1 MLRLLDFN
9 SCSARNLWEN
19 TMKNLTLAAALVL
32 SIFTAVA
39 FVSAGEAPE
48 ATKGIIVGNVIDLT
62 TYAMKGPGDDN
73 IEAYKNRAVL
83 GFPVGIVEE
92 ETGRVYV
99 CVYRNPAPASGL
111 QLAND
116 ILAPYMGMKVAA
128 QGLKYH
134 AKGINLFR
142 LSIISEY

>member
-1 MLRLLDFN
+1 
-9 SCSARNLWEN
+9 
-19 TMKNLTLAAALVL
+19 MKYLALATVIIASL
-32 SIFTAVA
+32 FTAVA
-39 FVSAGEAPE
+39 YVSAGEAI
-48 ATKGIIVGNVIDLT
+48 KGIIVGDVIDIT
-62 TYAMKGPGDDN
+62 TYAMKGSGQDN
-73 IEAYKNRAVL
+73 TQAYKNRAGL
-83 GFPVGIVEE
+83 GFPVGILEE
-92 ETGRVYV
+92 DTGRVYI

-134 AKGINLFR
+134 ADGVNLLR